1 MQPIIV
7 PDGTPLWG
15 KIIIAAIVVACLV
28 LSAYAYFRDRRR

>member
-15 KIIIAAIVVACLV
+15 KIIIAGIVVVCLV
-28 LSAYAYFRDRRR
+28 LSAYAYLRDRGR